1 MLSDVANGTELRML
15 LLCGKKNQEIQ
26 MSKILSGIL

>member
-1 MLSDVANGTELRML
+1 MWQMGQNLECYYSV
-15 LLCGKKNQEIQ
+15 GKKNQEIQ